1 MNGFDK
7 GGQWICDVSMY
18 CEMDSRLEVAIQ
30 RLCVHV
36 VVVTVVSTTPPVHN
50 TSVLTTTNEYI

>member
-1 MNGFDK
+1 
-7 GGQWICDVSMY
+7 MY